1 MADTGK
7 APEIPAGLQQYECV
21 ALLLYPAASL
31 KLYPSSPSSYATD
44 PKYQK
49 YFTIGWTSALGAFLL
64 FKLAGLFIR
73 RRSKIWSFISSVG
86 LWSLPGLSLTV
97 GQRALLAYFFPIP
110 TAH

>member
-1 MADTGK
+1 MRSSAIIFSDK
-7 APEIPAGLQQYECV
+7 PEALP
-21 ALLLYPAASL
+21 LLL
-31 KLYPSSPSSYATD
+31 SSYATE